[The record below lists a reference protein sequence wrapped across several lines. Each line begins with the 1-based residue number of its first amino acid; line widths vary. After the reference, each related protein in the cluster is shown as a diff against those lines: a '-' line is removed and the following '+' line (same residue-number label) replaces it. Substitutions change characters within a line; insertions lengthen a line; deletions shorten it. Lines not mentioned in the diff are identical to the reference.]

1 MQKLSHLNNESVFK
15 YFEEIT
21 LIPRGSGDMDKISS
35 YCEEF
40 AKKNSLRYI
49 RDTTNNVIIFK
60 DGTKGYENSEP
71 VILQGHLDMVCQK
84 EDGVDIDFEKDGLD
98 VYVEDGFIKAKGTT
112 LGADNG
118 IAVSMILSILERNDI
133 SHPPIEAVFTTDE
146 ETGMFG
152 AKGLSFDNLKS
163 KKMIN
168 IDSEDDK
175 VLTVSCAGGSDFVMT
190 FDIKRKA
197 CIGKKVS
204 ISIEGLKGGH
214 SGVEIN
220 SHRTNSNFLA
230 GRILNFASSVCDFDI
245 ISIDGGDK
253 GNAIPNA
260 TKVNLV
266 LNDTQKF
273 KDAVNGYVEVI
284 KKEISLSEPDLMVN
298 ILIEDEKE
306 FLVFDDETKQN
317 ILFLLLLAPNGVVR
331 MSDKIE
337 GLVETSLNLGILKTE
352 DKKIIAHFTLRS
364 NKESA
369 MEFLEQ
375 KLFTLSEKL
384 NANCESFGH
393 YPAWEFK
400 ENSKLQALYQRLYK
414 EQFGKDIKVEA
425 IHAGL
430 ECGIFASKIKDFDC
444 ISIGPEMYDIHTP
457 KERVS
462 ISSTKEIYNL
472 VLKVL
477 KELK

>member
-1 MQKLSHLNNESVFK
+1 MQKISHLDKENVFK
-15 YFEEIT
+15 YFEDIT
-21 LIPRGSGDMDKISS
+21 SIPRGSGNMDKISS

-40 AKKNSLRYI
+40 ARKNSLKYI
-49 RDTTNNVIIFK
+49 RDNENNVVIFK

-98 VYVEDGFIKAKGTT
+98 VYVEDDFIKAKGTT

-118 IAVSMILSILERNDI
+118 IAVAMILSILERNDI

-152 AKGLSFDNLKS
+152 AKGLSFDNLRG

-197 CIGKKVS
+197 VINKKIS

-220 SHRTNSNFLA
+220 SHRTNANFLA
-230 GRILNFASSVCDFDI
+230 GRILNFAKEKCDFDI
-245 ISIDGGDK
+245 ISINGGDK

-260 TKVNLV
+260 AKINLAV
-266 LNDTQKF
+266 
-273 KDAVNGYVEVI
+273 KDADIFTSAINGYIEII
-284 KKEISLSEPDLMVN
+284 KKEILVSEPDLN
-298 ILIEDEKE
+298 IKILIEDEKE
-306 FLVFDDETKQN
+306 VFVFDKETKEN
-317 ILFLLLLAPNGVVR
+317 ILFLLLLAPNGVVS
-331 MSDKIE
+331 MSDKID

-352 DKKIIAHFTLRS
+352 DEKVTAHFTLRS

-369 MEFLEQ
+369 MKFLEQ
-375 KLFTLSEKL
+375 KLFAFSKRV
-384 NANCESFGH
+384 NAKSESFGH

-400 ENSKLQALYQRLYK
+400 ENSKLQALYQSLYK

-430 ECGIFASKIKDFDC
+430 ECGIFASKIKDFDG

-462 ISSTKEIYNL
+462 ISSTKAIYEL
-472 VLKVL
+472 LLKVL

>member
-1 MQKLSHLNNESVFK
+1 MQKLSQLKPESVFK

-21 LIPRGSGDMDKISS
+21 SIPRGSGDMEKISS

-40 AKKNSLRYI
+40 AKKNSLKYI
-49 RDTTNNVIIFK
+49 RDVANNIIIFK

-84 EDGVDIDFEKDGLD
+84 EEGVDIDFEKEGLD
-98 VYVEDGFIKAKGTT
+98 IYVDGNFIKARGTT

-118 IAVSMILSILERNDI
+118 IAVAMILSVLERNDI

-152 AKGLSFDNLKS
+152 AKGLSFDKLKS

-190 FDIKRKA
+190 FDFVRKSVVNEK
-197 CIGKKVS
+197 IT

-220 SHRTNSNFLA
+220 SHRQNANFLA
-230 GRILNFASSVCDFDI
+230 GRILNFAKEKCDFDI
-245 ISIDGGDK
+245 ISIDGGEK
-253 GNAIPNA
+253 GNAIPDFCKINLLTNDA
-260 TKVNLV
+260 EKIVNII
-266 LNDTQKF
+266 ND
-273 KDAVNGYVEVI
+273 YVKII
-284 KKEISLSEPDLMVN
+284 KSEIINSEPDFKVN
-298 ILIEDEKE
+298 ITKE
-306 FLVFDDETKQN
+306 GKNTFDVLDDKTKEN
-317 ILFLLLLAPNGVVR
+317 LLFLLFLAPNGVVS

-352 DKKIIAHFTLRS
+352 DEKIIAHFTLRS

-369 MEFLEQ
+369 MAFLEQ
-375 KLFTLSEKL
+375 KLFTLSKKI
-384 NANCESFGH
+384 NAKCESFGH

-400 ENSKLQALYQRLYK
+400 ENSSLQNLYQNLYK
-414 EQFGKDIKVEA
+414 EKFNKDIKVEA

-430 ECGIFASKIKDFDC
+430 ECGIFASKIKNFDC

-462 ISSTKEIYNL
+462 ISSTKEIYEL

-477 KELK
+477 EELK